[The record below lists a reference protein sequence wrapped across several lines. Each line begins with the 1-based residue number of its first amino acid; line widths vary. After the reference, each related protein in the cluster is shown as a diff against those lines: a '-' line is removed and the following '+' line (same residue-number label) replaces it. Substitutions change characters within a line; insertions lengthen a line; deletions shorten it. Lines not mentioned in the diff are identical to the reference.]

1 MTTANIIATLRQGVP
16 VTSRL
21 VREIVVKLERLDWAE
36 RSFSAALENYGRERG
51 DVRLSSEESGW
62 VCADLDAHA
71 ELRAAVAWML
81 ECEALPY
88 PPVSYA
94 TDATIRRG
102 MDANGSMAETRAAAR
117 AEVARILGQ
126 EAA

>member
-16 VTSRL
+16 VTARL
-21 VREIVVKLERLDWAE
+21 VREIIVHLERLDWTE

-71 ELRAAVAWML
+71 ELKDAVRWLFEAEACGNWM
-81 ECEALPY
+81 
-88 PPVSYA
+88 
-94 TDATIRRG
+94 DRRG
-102 MDANGSMAETRAAAR
+102 WFQDEMEEIYAAAR

-126 EAA
+126 EARP